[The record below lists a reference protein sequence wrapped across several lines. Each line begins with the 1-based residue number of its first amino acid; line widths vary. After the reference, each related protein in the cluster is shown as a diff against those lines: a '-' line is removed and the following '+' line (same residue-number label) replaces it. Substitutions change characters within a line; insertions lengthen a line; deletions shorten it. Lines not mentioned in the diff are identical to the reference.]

1 MMLLYCLF
9 LLNCVFSS
17 CFSGKSRIYI
27 FSNFHLR
34 VLHEDHSLR
43 FMAAS
48 DSVPAERLEHSGFHH
63 CHDRVNIFWPF
74 LMFFGPFCFIHP
86 IFSSFGFWYF
96 GHVSCVIFFPF
107 FPSCPSCLAKCKQR
121 LHNIFIA
128 KSDQK
133 PKTKNGLNKTFATYF
148 DRELNN
154 EI

>member
-1 MMLLYCLF
+1 MMLMYCLF

-48 DSVPAERLEHSGFHH
+48 DSVPAECLEHSGFHH
-63 CHDRVNIFWPF
+63 CHDRVNMFCVFYGNFGRFWPF
-74 LMFFGPFCFIHP
+74 LMLFGPFA
-86 IFSSFGFWYF
+86 
-96 GHVSCVIFFPF
+96 IFFD
-107 FPSCPSCLAKCKQR
+107 R
-121 LHNIFIA
+121 
-128 KSDQK
+128 D
-133 PKTKNGLNKTFATYF
+133 LN
-148 DRELNN
+148 D